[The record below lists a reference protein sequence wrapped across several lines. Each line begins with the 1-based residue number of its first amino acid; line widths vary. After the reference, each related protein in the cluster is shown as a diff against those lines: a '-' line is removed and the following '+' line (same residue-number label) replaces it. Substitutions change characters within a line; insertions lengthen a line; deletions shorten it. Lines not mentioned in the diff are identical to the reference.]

1 MLDILRKHAS
11 SWLIKVILG
20 AIVVS
25 FVFFFGYSSMRKAS
39 QTGRLGGSGEAVIT
53 VNGMPVSASE
63 YEFLLDRT
71 TERLRQTF
79 KGDQMPDFVRKMAET
94 TTLQQLVS
102 RELMLAQAE
111 ELKLT
116 IPDAELAD
124 AIRSSPVTRQ
134 GGEFDPIFYRH
145 EFLPYFK
152 NRFGLD
158 FEGFL
163 LQDLKLGALES
174 AFAKVDDLPPPD
186 KALEDNATW
195 TFEAVVIDPNALV
208 ESKAMKS
215 RDEAASL
222 AKMLIAADP
231 KNWRPM
237 LAAMKIAPKKVG
249 PIKIRERTALI
260 DGQATSEDYGRLFAL
275 TADKPVLSE
284 PIERGGRIYVVRL
297 VEAAPPGQG
306 TAPAWPTTDFFRAWM
321 GKLAEKAKIVSHLKQ
336 DAGAGQ

>member
-25 FVFFFGYSSMRKAS
+25 FVFFFGYNSMRKAS
-39 QTGRLGGSGEAVIT
+39 RIGRAGGSGDAVIT
-53 VNGMPVSASE
+53 VNGIPVSGSE

-79 KGDQMPDFVRKMAET
+79 KGDQMPEFVRKMAET

-102 RELMLAQAE
+102 RELMLGLAD

-116 IPDAELAD
+116 IPDVELAD
-124 AIRSSPVTRQ
+124 AIRNSPVTRQ

-158 FEGFL
+158 FESFL

-174 AFAKVDDLPPPD
+174 TFAKIDDLPPPD
-186 KALEDNATW
+186 KALEDSATW
-195 TFEAVVIDPNALV
+195 TFEAVVIDPKALV
-208 ESKAMKS
+208 EAQLMKAP
-215 RDEAASL
+215 DEASSL

-231 KNWRPM
+231 KSWRSM
-237 LAAMKIAPKKVG
+237 LTAMKISPKKVG
-249 PIKIRERTALI
+249 PIKIRERATLI

-275 TADKPVLSE
+275 TMDKPVLSE
-284 PIERGGRIYVVRL
+284 PIERGGKFYVVRL
-297 VEAAPPGQG
+297 IAAVPPGKDAAPE
-306 TAPAWPTTDFFRAWM
+306 WPTTDFFRAWM
-321 GKLAEKAKIVSHLKQ
+321 GKSAEKAKIISHLQQ
-336 DAGAGQ
+336 DAGGKQ